1 MGIEPISGYN
11 GGKMNKIQSKIG
23 LKWLKE
29 IKNQIQNSH
38 NFWRIYHKA
47 GEQKIGNFY
56 VDGYEKLTDTIY
68 EFLGC
73 FYHGCSDCF
82 DLNKFNKKCS
92 KMYGKLN
99 AETMNRLSYLKKR
112 CRNLVVMKECE
123 YKDRNDDFNY
133 KYPLK
138 IRDALYGGRTSPA
151 ILYKDCFHVGKI
163 FHVDFN
169 SLYLS
174 VQYKKSYPVRHPSVL
189 INNEEIQ
196 AFLQNEIEKE
206 ENIRKTGFLKC
217 KVLPPQNLLFPVLP
231 TRINK
236 KLLFVLCD
244 KCAILKG
251 HTKKC
256 DHPEHERS
264 IKGTWCFHEICEAM
278 E

>member
-1 MGIEPISGYN
+1 
-11 GGKMNKIQSKIG
+11 
-23 LKWLKE
+23 
-29 IKNQIQNSH
+29 
-38 NFWRIYHKA
+38 
-47 GEQKIGNFY
+47 
-56 VDGYEKLTDTIY
+56 
-68 EFLGC
+68 
-73 FYHGCSDCF
+73 
-82 DLNKFNKKCS
+82 
-92 KMYGKLN
+92 MYGKLN